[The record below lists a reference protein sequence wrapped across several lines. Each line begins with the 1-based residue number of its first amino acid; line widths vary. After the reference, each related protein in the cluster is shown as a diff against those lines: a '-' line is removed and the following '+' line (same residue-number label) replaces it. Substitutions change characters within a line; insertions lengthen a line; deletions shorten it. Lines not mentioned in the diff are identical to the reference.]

1 MADFEPLGPLAPHLE
16 KRRIDPGT
24 GLPGQPVACEEIT
37 RLSQQ
42 LDAAHCL
49 GIIDLAVLADPVLL
63 RLTPEVSHNLRI
75 AVTRRIQSALRPQDR
90 LYAVEQWEWLIVLTD
105 LPSSAPLMLAL
116 IRFDALFAEPVPAL
130 DERLLLRVACGGSL
144 YPDDGTDT
152 RHLVQSA
159 RIACLHADRSGSRY
173 ATYAPAMEH
182 SDKVQQQLHA
192 ELPRALNG
200 APGLSLQLQPQV
212 ELADSGCRSCEALLR
227 WQLPGGEWI
236 SPPHTLAVV
245 ERLGLRGKFTR
256 WLLQQ
261 AMQAQARLRAE
272 GIHLVLSINL
282 SANDLLDAE
291 LPELIEQ
298 TLATWELTPAC
309 LLLELTETLMI
320 EDTEEVI
327 AILDRLR
334 QQGFQLSV
342 DDFGTGYASMSY
354 LQRLPVQEVKIDQS
368 FVLHAASSE
377 RDREIIAS
385 VVQLAHR
392 LGMAVVAEGVETA
405 AAAEIVGRLGC
416 DRGQGYFYAR
426 AMPLDEFIAWWRD
439 HQSLRRQDG
448 TPAAAGQ

>member
-1 MADFEPLGPLAPHLE
+1 MADFEPLAPHLE
-16 KRRIDPGT
+16 KRRIDLGT
-24 GLPGQPVACEEIT
+24 GLPSLPVACEDIGK
-37 RLSQQ
+37 LSQQ

-49 GIIDLAVLADPVLL
+49 GVIALAVLSDPVLL
-63 RLTPEVSHNLRI
+63 RLAPEVSRDLRVAI
-75 AVTRRIQSALRPQDR
+75 KRRIESALRPQDR
-90 LYAVEQWEWLIVLTD
+90 LYALDHWEWLIVLAD

-116 IRFDALFAEPVPAL
+116 IRLDALFAEPVPAL
-130 DERLLLRVACGGSL
+130 DERLLLRVACGGAL
-144 YPDDGTDT
+144 CPDDGTEA

-173 ATYAPAMEH
+173 ATYAPTMEE
-182 SDKVQQQLHA
+182 SDKVQQLLHA
-192 ELPRALNG
+192 ELPRALGG
-200 APGLSLQLQPQV
+200 APGLSLQLQPQI
-212 ELADSGCRSCEALLR
+212 ELADGSCRACEGLLR
-227 WQLPGGEWI
+227 WQLPTGAWI

-261 AMQAQARLRAE
+261 AMQVQARLRAE

-298 TLATWELTPAC
+298 TLATWELAPDC

-327 AILDRLR
+327 GILDRLR

-385 VVQLAHR
+385 MVQLAHR
-392 LGMAVVAEGVETA
+392 LDMAVVAEGVETA

-426 AMPLDEFIAWWRD
+426 AMPLEEFIAWWRD
-439 HQSLRRQDG
+439 HQSRRRQDG
-448 TPAAAGQ
+448 TQTSAGQ

>member
-1 MADFEPLGPLAPHLE
+1 LADFEPPDPLAPHLE
-16 KRRIDPGT
+16 KRCIDLGT
-24 GLPGQPVACEEIT
+24 GLPSQPAACEDIA
-37 RLSQQ
+37 RLTQQ
-42 LDAAHCL
+42 LDPAHCL
-49 GIIDLAVLADPVLL
+49 GIIDLAVLPDPALL
-63 RLTPEVSHNLRI
+63 RLTPEVSHNLRVS
-75 AVTRRIQSALRPQDR
+75 VTRRIQSALRPQDR
-90 LYAVEQWEWLIVLTD
+90 LYAVDQWEWLIVLAE

-116 IRFDALFAEPVPAL
+116 IRLDALFAEPVPAL

-144 YPDDGTDT
+144 CPDDGTDT

-159 RIACLHADRSGSRY
+159 RIARLHADRSGSRY
-173 ATYAPAMEH
+173 AAYAPAMEQG
-182 SDKVQQQLHA
+182 DRVQQQLHA
-192 ELPRALNG
+192 ELPRALSG
-200 APGLSLQLQPQV
+200 APGLSLQLQPQI
-212 ELADSGCRSCEALLR
+212 ELADGSCRACEGLLR
-227 WQLPGGEWI
+227 WQLPTGKWI
-236 SPPHTLAVV
+236 SPPHALAVV
-245 ERLGLRGKFTR
+245 ERLGLRGTFTR

-261 AMQAQARLRAE
+261 AMQVQAGLRAE
-272 GIHLVLSINL
+272 GIQLVLSINL

-298 TLATWELTPAC
+298 TLATWELAPDC

-327 AILDRLR
+327 GILDRLR
-334 QQGFQLSV
+334 RQGFQLSV

-392 LGMAVVAEGVETA
+392 LGMLVVAEGVETA

-426 AMPLDEFIAWWRD
+426 AMPLDDFIAWWRD
-439 HQSLRRQDG
+439 HQSRLR
-448 TPAAAGQ
+448 

>member
-1 MADFEPLGPLAPHLE
+1 MLTASTLPISILADREPLTPHLE
-16 KRRIDPGT
+16 KRRIDLGT
-24 GLPGQPVACEEIT
+24 GLPSLPVAWEDIT
-37 RLSQQ
+37 HLAQQ

-49 GIIDLAVLADPVLL
+49 GIIALSVLPDPVLL
-63 RLTPEVSHNLRI
+63 RLAPEVSRDLRLTI
-75 AVTRRIQSALRPQDR
+75 TRRIESALRPQDR
-90 LYAVEQWEWLIVLTD
+90 LYSTDHWEWLIVLPE

-116 IRFDALFAEPVPAL
+116 IKLDALFAEPVHAL
-130 DERLLLRVACGGSL
+130 DDSMLLLRVACGGAL
-144 YPDDGTDT
+144 CPDDGADA

-159 RIACLHADRSGSRY
+159 RIACLSADRSGSRY
-173 ATYAPAMEH
+173 ATYVPTMEH
-182 SDKVQQQLHA
+182 SDIVQQRLHA
-192 ELPRALNG
+192 ELPHVLSG
-200 APGLSLQLQPQV
+200 APGLSLSLQPQI
-212 ELADSGCRSCEALLR
+212 ELADSSCRSCEALLR
-227 WQLPGGEWI
+227 WQLPTGEWI

-261 AMQAQARLRAE
+261 AMQIQSRLRAE
-272 GIHLVLSINL
+272 GIRIVLSINL

-298 TLATWELTPAC
+298 TLATWELTSDC

-320 EDTEEVI
+320 EDTEQVI
-327 AILDRLR
+327 EILGRLR
-334 QQGFQLSV
+334 SQGFQLSV

-392 LGMAVVAEGVETA
+392 LDMAVVAEGVETPEA
-405 AAAEIVGRLGC
+405 AAIVARLGC
-416 DRGQGYFYAR
+416 NRAQGFLYSA
-426 AMPLDEFIAWWRD
+426 ALTLEQFIAWWRD
-439 HQSLRRQDG
+439 HESRR
-448 TPAAAGQ
+448 